1 MVTFS
6 INTKSLLNVC
16 VGLLSL
22 PDFDLELA
30 SASAS
35 SLSVT
40 VAANITS
47 SSSSVSSSRGTE
59 LSNLQVV
66 LL

>member
-1 MVTFS
+1 M
-6 INTKSLLNVC
+6 C

-35 SLSVT
+35 SLSVS

-66 LL
+66 YYSFNFIRLVALLR